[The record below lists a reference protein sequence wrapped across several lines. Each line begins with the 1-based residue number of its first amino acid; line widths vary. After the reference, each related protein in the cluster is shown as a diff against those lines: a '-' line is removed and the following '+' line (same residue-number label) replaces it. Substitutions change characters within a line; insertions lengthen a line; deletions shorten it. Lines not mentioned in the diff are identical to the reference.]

1 MSVLG
6 CSGILLAGF
15 VVLMTLLPQN
25 SPREHQDHLLA
36 SISTSISSG
45 KTRVLDLSYA
55 INDKLVPWPGDTH
68 WFEAQV
74 NSTVEKNGYF
84 TRSFWMLEHYGTH
97 LDAPIHFP
105 PGTVT
110 VDRIPTKQFFGPA
123 VLIDARAEGA
133 RDADYQVPV
142 ARVEEWEKRH
152 GRIPEGA
159 IVLLRTGWSAR
170 WPDVKR
176 YRNQDSQGRMH
187 FPGFS
192 VEAVKVLIER
202 KVSGLGCDT
211 LSADYG
217 ASNDF
222 AVHHLALGAGLY
234 HLENLADLSGMPEA
248 GAFLI
253 VAPIKLEGG
262 SGGPVRVFAFVDD
275 GKQ

>member
-1 MSVLG
+1 MTPNSSPENHL
-6 CSGILLAGF
+6 SGFAAG
-15 VVLMTLLPQN
+15 
-25 SPREHQDHLLA
+25 
-36 SISTSISSG
+36 ISSG

-55 INDKLVPWPGDTH
+55 INDRLVPWPGDAR

-74 NSTVEKNGYF
+74 NSTVAENGYF

-97 LDAPIHFP
+97 MDAPIHFP

-110 VDRIPTKQFFGPA
+110 VDQIPVKQLFGPA
-123 VLIDARAEGA
+123 TVLDVRAEAA
-133 RDADYQVPV
+133 RDADYLLE
-142 ARVEEWEKRH
+142 AGRVEEWEERH
-152 GRIPEGA
+152 GQVPEGA

-170 WPDVKR
+170 WPDVQR
-176 YRNQDSQGRMH
+176 YRNEDAHGRMH

-192 VEAVKVLIER
+192 PEVVKLLIER

-211 LSADYG
+211 ISADYG
-217 ASNDF
+217 ASDDF

-234 HLENLADLSGMPEA
+234 HLENLADLSEMPEA

-262 SGGPVRVFAFVDD
+262 SGGPVRVFALVRE
-275 GKQ
+275 GSEAT